1 MSVNLCVL
9 SPNVPVDSLCAD
21 DTFCLGNSCHVL
33 GTMLS
38 TL

>member
-9 SPNVPVDSLCAD
+9 SPNVPLDSLSANHVY
-21 DTFCLGNSCHVL
+21 CLGSSCHVP
-33 GTMLS
+33 GNMLS